1 MASNAVIRAITLGRP
16 TSARELAKIDGIGPT
31 KLELYG
37 DEILAVLDA
46 VSE

>member
-1 MASNAVIRAITLGRP
+1 MIQAIAIGGRRRAK
-16 TSARELAKIDGIGPT
+16 ELLSVDGIGPT

-46 VSE
+46 LPDE